1 MQHQIEEEKI
11 FPLFSTPLFYKNIK
25 SYNDVND
32 LNNISKNNF
41 FDNNYQ
47 DNTINSI
54 DQNILLNPEYKNL
67 LDIINNE
74 MAKYVYGYLKI
85 STDISLKLVCS
96 WMVIGYPNC
105 KTSLHMHT
113 NSLYSGIFYI
123 KSESDSGTIIFEAP
137 QSQLTYSNP
146 AIKPDVIDY
155 NIYNSLSWSIQPKTN
170 DLLIFP
176 SHLHHRVT
184 ENTGTSPRCAI
195 AFNYFLTGM
204 IGSQPTRMLKI
215 D

>member
-1 MQHQIEEEKI
+1 MKFEDGKI
-11 FPLFSTPLFYKNIK
+11 FPLFSTPLFHTNIK
-25 SYNDVND
+25 SYVNDVID
-32 LNNISKNNF
+32 LNNVPKEKF
-41 FDNNYQ
+41 FGNNYQ

-54 DQNILLNPEYKNL
+54 DQNILLDSKFKNL
-67 LDIINNE
+67 LNIINNE
-74 MAKYVYGYLKI
+74 MAKYVYGHLRI
-85 STDISLKLVCS
+85 STNISLKLICS

-123 KSESDSGTIIFEAP
+123 KSESNSGSIIFEAP

-146 AIKPDVIDY
+146 AIKPNVIDY

-184 ENTGTSPRCAI
+184 ENISSSCRCAI

-204 IGSQPTRMLKI
+204 IGNQPTRMLEI
-215 D
+215 T